1 MRVGEALAQRH
12 HWQLDGDAL
21 RHELRRARLPGRF
34 EHREWRGRSVIL
46 DGAHNPIKL
55 AAVVSTLWDLYPRR
69 RFPWV
74 LALKQ
79 DKDIQGF
86 ST

>member
-1 MRVGEALAQRH
+1 VEALAQRD

-21 RHELRRARLPGRF
+21 RHGLRRARLPGRF

-79 DKDIQGF
+79 DKDIHGF